1 MSKYT
6 SKSPRRFLKLLPCY
20 KLFLICLFFYLC
32 GKLAS
37 SDLSF
42 TWRWSQQEP
51 ENRDKH
57 QNIMIWSNLSNNNNR
72 VCNCYLLSFLVFNY
86 CNNQQV
92 IISINI
98 WSNTYLGTHNFW
110 AEEPTL
116 FFPSFLYLKYNFLI
130 QICYWQRENTIYFL
144 LLWFWWRLSNF
155 KY

>member
-57 QNIMIWSNLSNNNNR
+57 QNIMIWSNLSNNNR

-116 FFPSFLYLKYNFLI
+116 FFPSFLYLKYNFFI
-130 QICYWQRENTIYFL
+130 QIRYWQRENMIYYL